1 MKKFKSFK
9 IIIVTNLMLALMP
22 ISSVVSAQENIG
34 KIKAESGIVMDMDTG
49 EVIASKNADKKM
61 PVASTI
67 KLLTSLIYAENTS
80 KSEMISFTEDSLKTT
95 ITALNNFKKIS
106 PGDKISSDDLMEAVM
121 ILSANDAAYLM
132 ADSVAGNTQ
141 DFMKIMNNRVK
152 SMGLK
157 NTSLVNP
164 CGLESDAL
172 NPENKEIN
180 ISTAYDMAVIA
191 KEAYKNE
198 WVRETISEKNK
209 EVTVDLAGSPV
220 IIETRNKIL
229 GEDGNTGGKTGNETK
244 SGRCFVGF
252 FERDGRN
259 LVTVALNSVY
269 GVHDVDVFND
279 TKIIADSGYSAK
291 QRVFKKAGEVIDT
304 VELEYRPFG
313 LFGDE
318 KSIEAPIVATQDL
331 RYYKNEINDKN
342 VKIEYNSED
351 KSAWKLAND
360 EVEVTFSLPNHKEQ
374 IAGKVDI
381 SVFDLLKENVG
392 IYVIA
397 ILVVGG
403 GIALVLVIRKKVMTS
418 RRHKRKRNMFYKR

>member
-34 KIKAESGIVMDMDTG
+34 QIQGIVAESAIVMDMDTG
-49 EVIASKNADKKM
+49 EVIASKDADKKM

-244 SGRCFVGF
+244 SGR
-252 FERDGRN
+252 
-259 LVTVALNSVY
+259 
-269 GVHDVDVFND
+269 
-279 TKIIADSGYSAK
+279 
-291 QRVFKKAGEVIDT
+291 
-304 VELEYRPFG
+304 
-313 LFGDE
+313 
-318 KSIEAPIVATQDL
+318 
-331 RYYKNEINDKN
+331 
-342 VKIEYNSED
+342 
-351 KSAWKLAND
+351 
-360 EVEVTFSLPNHKEQ
+360 
-374 IAGKVDI
+374 
-381 SVFDLLKENVG
+381 
-392 IYVIA
+392 
-397 ILVVGG
+397 
-403 GIALVLVIRKKVMTS
+403 
-418 RRHKRKRNMFYKR
+418 